1 MESTQN
7 LTGIE
12 DADLGLTTA
21 ELVKVYGVDKGTI
34 HNWRKELGIEQVKN
48 STGKLVIPQSRLDE
62 FHNLAESRQAA
73 KKQKR
78 TEVDDVLQSGS
89 LAIAELQDDLMQ
101 SSETETD
108 SEIEEI
114 RREAEID
121 ETIRGIHYWDT
132 RYKVRNSIN
141 SAIKTRE
148 AERRDRN
155 VRQLQTVSSGR
166 LALGK

>member
-7 LTGIE
+7 PTGIE

-21 ELVKVYGVDKGTI
+21 ELTKVYGVDKGTI
-34 HNWRKELGIEQVKN
+34 HNWRKELCIEQIKN
-48 STGKLVIPQSRLDE
+48 STGKLVIPQSRLNE
-62 FHNLAESRQAA
+62 FHTLAESKQAA

-121 ETIRGIHYWDT
+121 ETIRGIHYWNT
-132 RYKVRNSIN
+132 RYQVRNSIN
-141 SAIKTRE
+141 SAVKTRE
-148 AERRDRN
+148 SDRRDRQM
-155 VRQLQTVSSGR
+155 RQLQAVSNGR

>member
-1 MESTQN
+1 MESTQD
-7 LTGIE
+7 LMSIQ

-21 ELVKVYGVDKGTI
+21 ELIRVYGVDKGTI
-34 HNWRKELGIEQVKN
+34 HNWRKELGIEQVRN
-48 STGKLVIPQSRLDE
+48 SSGKLVIPQSRLDE
-62 FHNLAESRQAA
+62 FHALAESRQAA

-78 TEVDDVLQSGS
+78 TEADEVLQSGS

-114 RREAEID
+114 QREAEID
-121 ETIRGIHYWDT
+121 ETIRGIHYWNT
-132 RYKVRNSIN
+132 RYRVRNSIN
-141 SAIKTRE
+141 SAVKTRE
-148 AERRDRN
+148 TERRERQI
-155 VRQLQTVSSGR
+155 RQLQAVSSGR